1 MKITFSCIA
10 VLFLLMSKSLLAQT
24 CSNDPASCTP
34 PDLCKQ
40 ATEKFGDQLYWLAD
54 KENPY
59 LKLARKFSL
68 DCGALAVVSACERDA
83 AKCTIV
89 DLCETATT
97 LSGQKK
103 IWNPKRPKHSELAK
117 SFGMNCDV
125 EVAPPRVLRPSV
137 RRCPSDDPF
146 KDVPTMCF

>member
-1 MKITFSCIA
+1 MKITVACIA
-10 VLFLLMSKSLLAQT
+10 VLFLLMSKSVLGQT
-24 CSNDPASCTP
+24 CSDDPASCTP

-40 ATEKFGDQLYWLAD
+40 ATENFNDQLHWLAD
-54 KENPY
+54 EENPY

-68 DCGALAVVSACERDA
+68 DCGALAAVSECERDA

-103 IWNPKRPKHSELAK
+103 IWNPKRPKHRELAT

-125 EVAPPRVLRPSV
+125 APPQASGDPCLAAVLRGE
-137 RRCPSDDPF
+137 RC
-146 KDVPTMCF
+146 

>member
-10 VLFLLMSKSLLAQT
+10 VLFLLISKSLLAQT

-54 KENPY
+54 KENLY
-59 LKLARKFSL
+59 LKLARKFNL
-68 DCGALAVVSACERDA
+68 DCGALAVVSACEQDA

-103 IWNPKRPKHSELAK
+103 IWNPKRPKHRELAT

-125 EVAPPRVLRPSV
+125 APRRVARERAE
-137 RRCPSDDPF
+137 
-146 KDVPTMCF
+146 DVIFGWE